1 MSVSTALPT
10 ITTTYSNSS
19 SAARAQLVLTFSE
32 AVLAGTGTITISDG
46 ATQTYM
52 GKDGTLR
59 TRLIG
64 ATDTRTIDIKDTS
77 KVTISGDTVTILLD
91 SNLSSGNSY
100 SVQMA
105 KGVLQHAD
113 GNAYPGLADTSKL
126 IFTATSTAV
135 PSAVVDS
142 SFTLSHDTGSS
153 ASDFITNAA
162 AQTVAGKYS
171 GTLAAGESIKV
182 SLDNGGTWLDATVN
196 AAEHTWSAIGTL
208 TASSTVMAR
217 VINAN
222 GGFSQAARHAYVFD
236 TDAPAVPSIEVKD
249 ADLVAGETTT
259 VTVSFNEAVTGLDL
273 ADFTVT
279 GGALSNL
286 ASSADGKTWT
296 ATLTPTAGIA
306 DQVGHITLKAS
317 GVADV
322 AGNNGPASDSSQSF
336 NYSTVPDA
344 PTAAVA
350 TMSMTDSGS
359 SSSDFITN
367 VTAQTIK
374 GTYTGTLAPTEYVE
388 VSLDYGATW
397 TQASAAGG
405 MWSLDTTIST
415 SHTLKA
421 RVSNGYSHSNP
432 LVEAYTLDQAGPTAT
447 VTLSDSNLRK
457 DETATITIKFSE
469 AVTGLTS
476 ADLKSNDTISEPVSS
491 DGGITWTATLTPTNN
506 GNNSVTLYAASVT
519 DLAGNSGP
527 SADVAATYT
536 ADLILPTATISLAD
550 SILAAGET
558 TLVTITFNEAV
569 TGFTNADLT
578 VENGTLSTVSSA
590 DGGVTWTA
598 TFTPTASVTDA
609 SNVITLDYAGVADAA
624 GNAGSGAASS
634 ANYSVSTVRPTASIA
649 VSDTALKA
657 GETATVTFTFSEA
670 VADFDAAD
678 VTVANGAISTPT
690 SSDNITWTATLTPTA
705 SVDDTTNV
713 ITLDNTAITDSDG
726 NTGTGTTSS
735 GNYTV
740 DTKLPTATV
749 SLDNAALTSGQTST
763 VTITFSEA
771 VTGLTSDDFTVTG
784 GTLGTPSSVDNI
796 TWTAVLTPTANG
808 AGQVQLNTS
817 SVADSAGNSGPTAAA
832 SASFTYYAPPTATIS
847 TVAFSNDTGSSSS
860 DLITSSASQT
870 ITGTLSDALG
880 SGEKVQ
886 VSLDNGATWTD
897 VTSTS
902 GTGWILSGQT
912 LGGSSTLLARVTNGE
927 THNQSY
933 SHTYTLDQ
941 AAPTATITL
950 SEDELLTGE
959 TTTVTITFD
968 EAVTGL
974 TLSDLKYSGTMSGL
988 ASNAAG
994 TIWTATLTPTSNGSG
1009 EVRLDASA
1017 VTDTAG
1023 NSGPSA
1029 TAYASFTY
1037 NATPTAT
1044 IATASITETGTGGD
1058 FITNSTS
1065 QVISGTVSE
1074 TLGRGQYVEVSL
1086 DNGATW
1092 NQASMS
1098 GTSWVLSGQTISAS
1112 NTLQV
1117 RVSNGTTTGTAY
1129 SHSYTLD
1136 QSAPSLSSISL
1147 SDSSLTTEETAT
1159 VTVVFDEAVSGL
1171 ANTDF
1176 SVSGGSL
1183 GTFTTTDNITWTA
1196 TLTPTASGTV
1206 TLTAS
1211 AVTDTAGNLGPA
1223 ANSASQSFTFTSD
1236 TTGPSATLTLS
1247 DSTLGR
1253 DQTATLTVTFSEAV
1267 TDTPTAADFTVT
1279 GGSLGTF
1286 TTTDSGTTWTATLTP
1301 TANACGEGSVTLTA
1315 NTINDPS
1322 GNPGPSSSASLPFNY
1337 DTQTLT
1343 LSSTIAFSSDTG
1355 DSGSDLVTNTG
1366 TQTIS
1371 GSFTG
1376 GDIYTAMGD
1385 KIEVSTDNGETW
1397 SSATVDNTAH
1407 TWSISKTLS
1416 GSSTVKVKLTDA
1428 SGDTPD
1434 TVSHSY
1440 TIDTTGPGSVA
1451 SKIASLDSSS
1461 DSYNTDAGGT
1471 SHDNITNDDT
1481 PTITFSLASASLTA
1495 GDYVDV
1501 LDTSNSNAVL
1511 GTYTIESS
1519 ALGEYGGSLS
1529 VTPSAALSEGTH
1541 TLVLRARDAAGNT
1554 GTQSS
1559 SALSITIDKT
1569 VASLAGE
1576 TLDLAASSDTGTSST
1591 DNITND
1597 NTPTITVNVANT
1609 STLAADDILQVIDT
1623 ANGNAVVGTS
1633 RALTASDYG
1642 SSGGDISITLDTLS
1656 DGTHTLALRA
1666 VDKANNI
1673 GTASTS
1679 TLSVTVDTA
1688 APTLSSASPADS
1700 ATGTSVG
1707 TRTVTLTFNETV
1719 DTASSTSFE
1728 ITNSATP
1735 SDSRTISF
1743 EALSNTGSS
1752 TGSIVTLNLASDLS
1766 YSSSYTVK
1774 YTGGTLTDVAGNSID
1789 YETTFNTFSTESVAV
1804 PSAVSIALTES
1815 TYASHS
1821 GTDSDYVTKNNTLA
1835 VTGITASYLEYR
1847 TNSDSQWT
1855 PVTFSGTTASITLTD
1870 GDYSAGDIEVR
1881 QYDVSGHEST
1891 AATLAHDWTIDTTAP
1906 TAYASAPE
1914 GDFFG
1919 LGSLISIFSNITG
1932 AINGSLTVD
1941 DEFIEYTTD
1950 NGQNWSTAAE
1960 TSSDSWLLSSL
1971 KIDSGGYVGLR
1982 VTDTAGNTGMRGDLD
1997 AYVVYVGDGYG
2008 GTAFTASGNMA
2019 VYTQGGNDL
2028 VTVSGSNNIVE
2039 GGYGND
2045 TLTVG
2050 GSDNTVSGD
2059 SGSDIITVSGSDNDI
2074 SAGDS
2079 EDTITITGSSN
2090 LVSAGDGG
2098 DTIDISAGDNTV
2110 YGESGA
2116 DIITISATSG
2126 TVYGDDGGDTIT
2138 LTGAYAAFEG
2148 TINGGDNSAY
2158 TDYLELETAD
2168 QELNL
2173 NNIVSEIIHF
2183 ERISLASN
2191 TQITIAAAD
2200 AATMSDRDQ
2209 LYVIGDSTDTIV
2221 LNSSEWTPATL
2232 LSLVG
2237 YSGYYNAANDIT
2249 LIYSS
2254 GINIDTGT
2262 A

>member
-32 AVLAGTGTITISDG
+32 AVLAGTGAITISDG

-64 ATDTRTIDIKDTS
+64 ATDTRTIAITDTS
-77 KVTISGDTVTILLD
+77 KVTISGDTVTIVLD
-91 SNLSSGNSY
+91 SNLSSGKSY

-105 KGVLQHAD
+105 KGVLQDAD
-113 GNAYPGLADTSKL
+113 GNAFAGLADTSKL
-126 IFTATSTAV
+126 KFTATSTAV

-196 AAEHTWSAIGTL
+196 AADHTWSATGTL

-217 VINAN
+217 VTNAD

-236 TDAPAVPSIEVKD
+236 TDAPAVASIEVKD

-259 VTVSFNEAVTGLDL
+259 VTVTFNEAVTGLDL

-286 ASSADGKTWT
+286 ESSADGKTWT

-306 DQVGHITLKAS
+306 DQVGHVTLKAN

-350 TMSMTDSGS
+350 TIGMTDSGS

-374 GTYTGTLAPTEYVE
+374 GTYTGTLAATEYVE
-388 VSLDYGATW
+388 VSLDDGATW
-397 TQASAAGG
+397 TQASATGG
-405 MWSLDTTIST
+405 LWSIDTTISA

-432 LVEAYTLDQAGPTAT
+432 LVENYTLDQAGPTAT

-527 SADVAATYT
+527 SADVASTYT

-550 SILAAGET
+550 SALAAGET
-558 TLVTITFNEAV
+558 SLVTITFNEAV

-609 SNVITLDYAGVADAA
+609 SNVITLDYTGVADAA
-624 GNAGSGAASS
+624 GNTGSGA
-634 ANYSVSTVRPTASIA
+634 
-649 VSDTALKA
+649 
-657 GETATVTFTFSEA
+657 
-670 VADFDAAD
+670 
-678 VTVANGAISTPT
+678 
-690 SSDNITWTATLTPTA
+690 
-705 SVDDTTNV
+705 
-713 ITLDNTAITDSDG
+713 
-726 NTGTGTTSS
+726 TTSAT
-735 GNYTV
+735 YTV
-740 DTKLPTATV
+740 DTRPPTATL
-749 SLDNAALTSGQTST
+749 SLDNATLTSGQTST

-808 AGQVQLNTS
+808 AGQVRLNTS

-870 ITGTLSDALG
+870 ITGTLSAALG

-886 VSLDNGATWTD
+886 VSLDNGDTWTD

-902 GTGWILSGQT
+902 GTGWTLSGQT
-912 LGGSSTLLARVTNGE
+912 LSGSSTLLARVTNGE

-959 TTTVTITFD
+959 TATVTITFD

-1009 EVRLDASA
+1009 EVRLDASS

-1098 GTSWVLSGQTISAS
+1098 DTSWVLSGQTISAS

-1117 RVSNGTTTGTAY
+1117 RVSNGTLTGTTY

-1136 QSAPSLSSISL
+1136 QAAPVLSSISL
-1147 SDSSLTTEETAT
+1147 SDTSLVTGETAT

-1196 TLTPTASGTV
+1196 TLTPTASGTL

-1301 TANACGEGSVTLTA
+1301 TANAYGEGSVTLTA

-1376 GDIYTAMGD
+1376 GDIYTAMGG

-1397 SSATVDNTAH
+1397 SSATVDNTVH

-1451 SKIASLDSSS
+1451 SKIAYLDSSS

-1471 SHDNITNDDT
+1471 SYDNITNDDT
-1481 PTITFSLASASLTA
+1481 PTITFSLARASLTA

-1501 LDTSNSNAVL
+1501 LDTSNSNAIL

-1576 TLDLAASSDTGTSST
+1576 TLDLAASSDTGISST

-1597 NTPTITVNVANT
+1597 NTPSITVNVANT

-1642 SSGGDISITLDTLS
+1642 ASGGDISITLDTLS

-1679 TLSVTVDTA
+1679 TLSVTVDTT

-1719 DTASSTSFE
+1719 DTASNTSFE

-1789 YETTFNTFSTESVAV
+1789 YETTFNTFTTESVAV

-2116 DIITISATSG
+2116 DTITISATSG
-2126 TVYGDDGGDTIT
+2126 TVYGGDGGDTIT
-2138 LTGAYAAFEG
+2138 LTGAFSAFEG
-2148 TINGGDNSAY
+2148 TIDGGDNTAY
-2158 TDYLELETAD
+2158 TDYLALSTAN

-2173 NNIVSEIIHF
+2173 TNIVSEITHF

-2191 TQITIAAAD
+2191 TEITISAAA
-2200 AATMSDRDQ
+2200 AATMSDRDVI
-2209 LYVIGDSTDTIV
+2209 YIIGDSTDTIN

-2254 GINIDTGT
+2254 GINIYTGT